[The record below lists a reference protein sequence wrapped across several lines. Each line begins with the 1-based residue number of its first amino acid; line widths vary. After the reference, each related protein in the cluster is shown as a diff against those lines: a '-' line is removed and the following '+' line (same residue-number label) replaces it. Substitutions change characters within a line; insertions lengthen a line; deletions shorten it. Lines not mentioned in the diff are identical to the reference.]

1 MFETQVRDGA
11 AESAADPAGELLA
24 AIGNAE
30 RVVASMQA
38 AQLCAVAELDALWSG
53 TELADFVADEVALAL
68 RISPGAAR
76 ERLHL
81 ARTPSGRLPDTLAA
95 LRRGDI
101 DLYKARAIAEACARL
116 DDEAARAVQARM
128 LPGAASQT
136 GAQLKAALRRA
147 VAAIDPHGAERRH
160 AAAAKGRRV
169 ELTRPRTG
177 WPTCG
182 RGCPPTTRSPCTPC
196 STGWPAPT
204 CTSPSAR
211 TPCWAPPTS
220 RAVSPPPPR
229 QTGRLEPHPRPAR
242 PVHLD
247 HAHRSHPH
255 RRASRP
261 RRPTPRLQPATATS
275 DSDHPRAP
283 DTTASAA
290 RYRRCAA
297 VLRPSGR
304 R

>member
-196 STGWPAPT
+196 WTGWPAPRTANPGRPAPWTSCAPTPSARSRSVCWTATAGPGAPSPPGAGSTPT
-204 CTSPSAR
+204 CTSPWAR
-211 TPCWAPPTS
+211 TPCSARRTNPGGWPA
-220 RAVSPPPPR
+220 
-229 QTGRLEPHPRPAR
+229 TGR
-242 PVHLD
+242 
-247 HAHRSHPH
+247 S
-255 RRASRP
+255 
-261 RRPTPRLQPATATS
+261 
-275 DSDHPRAP
+275 
-283 DTTASAA
+283 
-290 RYRRCAA
+290 
-297 VLRPSGR
+297 
-304 R
+304 

>member
-116 DDEAARAVQARM
+116 DD
-128 LPGAASQT
+128 G
-136 GAQLKAALRRA
+136 
-147 VAAIDPHGAERRH
+147 H
-160 AAAAKGRRV
+160 
-169 ELTRPRTG
+169 
-177 WPTCG
+177 
-182 RGCPPTTRSPCTPC
+182 
-196 STGWPAPT
+196 
-204 CTSPSAR
+204 
-211 TPCWAPPTS
+211 
-220 RAVSPPPPR
+220 
-229 QTGRLEPHPRPAR
+229 RPAR
-242 PVHLD
+242 RGTAARRGGEGPPGGADPAEDGMADLWARMPAD
-247 HAHRSHPH
+247 HAVAVYTLLDGLARPH
-255 RRASRP
+255 LHVTVGADTLLGATDEPGCVATTTAPNRPAGTSPKTGPASSPGPRP
-261 RRPTPRLQPATATS
+261 PVTPTPSRQPPSPPHAPTATS
-275 DSDHPRAP
+275 DCNQR
-283 DTTASAA
+283 
-290 RYRRCAA
+290 
-297 VLRPSGR
+297 LRPPPGT
-304 R
+304 